1 MANLGNVSE
10 TFARVRLRLTALCEL
25 ALNIELRRRVAT
37 LRSGLFQASCHLR
50 LLRFQTFQCAAK
62 AT

>member
-25 ALNIELRRRVAT
+25 ALNI
-37 LRSGLFQASCHLR
+37 
-50 LLRFQTFQCAAK
+50 CAESE
-62 AT
+62 